1 MDLIMAKVITKRKNY
16 FARFLAIAIGAAI
29 FAAFTPAIAHAIETG
44 TLESLTKNTSEL
56 KLSVDTSWVLITGF
70 LVFFMQ
76 CGFAMLEAG
85 LVRQT
90 GVVNTLAENFIDAA
104 VTLLA
109 WWTTGFAIAF
119 GTTSNGFFGV
129 DGFFLSNAFTL
140 NNGAIEYAMGS
151 GGSTAPINTL
161 TLFFFQFA
169 FSATASTITTGAMA
183 ERTEFKGDLIYA
195 FIMGAVMY
203 PIVVHWVWN
212 NGGWLNKLNFHDF
225 AGSSVVH
232 TVGGWTSLVGAYLL
246 GPRPNRV
253 WGQIP
258 PAHNLGYATIGT
270 MILWFGWYGFNAGST
285 LTLDNTGLVGLVVVN
300 TTLAAS
306 TGAVAAMLYIYFRF
320 KQWHLFCGLNGSLA
334 GLVAVT
340 AGCAYIMP
348 WAAALIG
355 LVAGVLV
362 LVVVDIIEWFEID
375 DPVGAFAVH
384 GSCGMMGTIAV
395 GLLGHPALTINKKA
409 GLFLGGGFDLLGV
422 QLGGIAA
429 IALFTVA
436 FSFLMFVPLKAVG
449 LLRVNEEADR
459 IGIDV
464 YEHGASAW
472 PDVYPIDDLQF
483 DDDEE

>member
-1 MDLIMAKVITKRKNY
+1 MAKVTTKRKNY
-16 FARFLAIAIGAAI
+16 LARFLAIAIGAAI
-29 FAAFTPAIAHAIETG
+29 FAAFTPTIAHAIETG
-44 TLESLTKNTSEL
+44 TLESLTKSTNEL

-104 VTLLA
+104 ITLLA
-109 WWTTGFAIAF
+109 WWATGFAIAF
-119 GTTSNGFFGV
+119 GTTSNGFLGI

-140 NNGAIEYAMGS
+140 NNGAIEYAMGA

-195 FIMGAVMY
+195 FIMGAFMY
-203 PIVVHWVWN
+203 PVVVHWVWN
-212 NGGWLNKLNFHDF
+212 NGGWLNKLSFHDF
-225 AGSSVVH
+225 AGSAVVH

-246 GPRPNRV
+246 GPRPDRV

-270 MILWFGWYGFNAGST
+270 MILWFGWYGFNAGSA
-285 LTLDNTGLVGLVVVN
+285 LTLSNTGLVGLVVVN

-306 TGAVAAMLYIYFRF
+306 TGAIAAMLYIYFRF

-334 GLVAVT
+334 GLVGVT

-384 GSCGMMGTIAV
+384 GSCGMMGAIAV
-395 GLLGHPALTINKKA
+395 GLFGHPALTMNKKA
-409 GLFLGGGFDLLGV
+409 GLLLGGGFDLLGV
-422 QLGGIAA
+422 QIGGVAA
-429 IALFTVA
+429 IIMFTVV
-436 FSFLMFVPLKAVG
+436 FSFIMFGLLKAVG
-449 LLRVNEEADR
+449 LLRVNEEADL

-472 PDVYPIDDLQF
+472 PDVYPIDDLQV
-483 DDDEE
+483 DDDED

>member
-1 MDLIMAKVITKRKNY
+1 MAKIKKKY
-16 FARFLAIAIGAAI
+16 LARFLAIAIGAAI
-29 FAAFTPAIAHAIETG
+29 FAAFTPTIAQAIETG
-44 TLESLTKNTSEL
+44 TLESLTKSTSTL

-104 VTLLA
+104 ITLLA
-109 WWTTGFAIAF
+109 WWATGFAIAF
-119 GTTSNGFFGV
+119 GTTSNGFAGT
-129 DGFFLSNAFTL
+129 DGFFLNNALTISN
-140 NNGAIEYAMGS
+140 GVIEYAMGA
-151 GGSTAPINTL
+151 GGSTAPVSTF

-183 ERTEFKGDLIYA
+183 ERTDFKGDLIYA
-195 FIMGAVMY
+195 FIMGAFMY

-212 NGGWLNKLNFHDF
+212 NGGWLNKLSFHDF
-225 AGSSVVH
+225 AGDAAVH
-232 TVGGWTSLVGAYLL
+232 TVGGWTALVGAYLL
-246 GPRPNRV
+246 GPRPDRV

-285 LTLDNTGLVGLVVVN
+285 LTLSNPGLVGLIVVN

-306 TGAVAAMLYIYFRF
+306 AGAMTAFLYIYLRFR
-320 KQWHLFCGLNGSLA
+320 QWHLFCGLNGSLA

-340 AGCAYIMP
+340 AGCAYVMP

-355 LVAGVLV
+355 AVAGVLV
-362 LVVVDIIEWFEID
+362 LIVVDIIEWFEID

-384 GSCGMMGTIAV
+384 GACGMLGIIAV
-395 GLLGHPALTINKKA
+395 GLFGHPALTMNKKA

-422 QLGGIAA
+422 QLGGEVA
-429 IALFTVA
+429 IIIFVVI
-436 FSFLMFVPLKAVG
+436 FSFVMFAALNAVG
-449 LLRVNEEADR
+449 MLRVNEEADR

-483 DDDEE
+483 DDDED